1 MGIVTGTV
9 KICGG
14 YYPAHPLAGARVS
27 ASQGASSREHVVT
40 PASGVYRLGL
50 PSGHYVLTFSA
61 GNLSGQEPVDV
72 TANATSRVDMELAAG
87 CA

>member
-9 KICGG
+9 KLCGG
-14 YYPAHPLAGARVS
+14 YRPAHPIAGARVN

-40 PASGVYRLGL
+40 PASGVYRLSL

-61 GNLSGQEPVDV
+61 GNLTRQEPVDV
-72 TANATSRVDMELAAG
+72 TENATSTVDMELAAG